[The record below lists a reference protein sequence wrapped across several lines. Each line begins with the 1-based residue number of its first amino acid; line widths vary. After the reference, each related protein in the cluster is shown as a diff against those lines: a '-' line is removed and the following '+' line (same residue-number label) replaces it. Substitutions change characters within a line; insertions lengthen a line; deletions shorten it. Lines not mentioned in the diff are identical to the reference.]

1 MANIILNSNSTTLY
15 LNGRAL
21 SDFVDGDTLTLTPV
35 NALSSQLRSGNGIN
49 LQKRSDGDVYDLLFR
64 IPKYSDDDDFMLE
77 QINKSD
83 LEVFNGSVVESYKKD
98 GQNRVRKYI
107 FESGSITTQP
117 TETKNNLDGNNLRE
131 YTIRINNVI
140 AS

>member
-15 LNGRAL
+15 LNGRAF
-21 SDFVDGDTLTLTPV
+21 SDFVDGDTLTLTPAS
-35 NALSSQLRSGNGIN
+35 ALSSQLRSGRGVN
-49 LQKRSDGDVYDLLFR
+49 LQKRADGDVYDLLFR

-117 TETKNNLDGNNLRE
+117 TEIKNNLDGNNLRE